1 MSFDVKTSALRRYSN
16 DLVAWSADVSA
27 AETYVDT
34 HARLEWS
41 DAMMFQPVVQVNDQV
56 VKALHDALTRI
67 KQVLAGSA
75 TELVGVAR
83 LYDETDAAVS
93 ERMDRTYEAVRVGP
107 GGGYAT
113 HHSRDVDTVPT
124 PPEPPKPPPPESGPP
139 TGTTTPT
146 TAPTTVPTPSPTTP
160 QPSPGPAPSPP
171 TGTTST
177 TTTTTPTTAPTGPT
191 R

>member
-27 AETYVDT
+27 ATSYLDAQ
-34 HARLEWS
+34 ARLEWS

-56 VKALHDALTRI
+56 VKALDEALARI

-75 TELVGVAR
+75 TELIAVAR
-83 LYDETDAAVS
+83 VYDDTDAAVS
-93 ERMDRTYEAVRVGP
+93 ERMDHTYEAVRIEP

-124 PPEPPKPPPPESGPP
+124 PPEPKLMIRPPRSFIVGKQ
-139 TGTTTPT
+139 
-146 TAPTTVPTPSPTTP
+146 ACM
-160 QPSPGPAPSPP
+160 Q
-171 TGTTST
+171 
-177 TTTTTPTTAPTGPT
+177 
-191 R
+191 